1 VDTAVEER
9 SGPPKQYRIE
19 SIEPITGK
27 HLETCVPIGNTN
39 MLKYTKSTSTFLSI
53 LFFAQGNVM
62 LNNELNKQQY
72 TNVGARSSL
81 DLGSLSRSDQMRDQS
96 ATIGAS
102 ALASQ
107 LLQHQ
112 QQVLLHSLT

>member
-1 VDTAVEER
+1 
-9 SGPPKQYRIE
+9 
-19 SIEPITGK
+19 
-27 HLETCVPIGNTN
+27 